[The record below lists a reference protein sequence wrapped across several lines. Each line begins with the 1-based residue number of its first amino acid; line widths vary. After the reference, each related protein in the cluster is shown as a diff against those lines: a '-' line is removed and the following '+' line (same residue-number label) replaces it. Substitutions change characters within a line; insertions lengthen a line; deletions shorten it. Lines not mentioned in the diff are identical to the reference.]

1 MDGSSKYFVESLES
15 AGIQQQDE
23 FREEFVVK
31 EVLSYTDEET
41 GSEIILMPSDKY
53 QITTMVDFGTKISR
67 HTKCYFK

>member
-15 AGIQQQDE
+15 AGILEQEE
-23 FREEFVVK
+23 FREEFIVK

-53 QITTMVDFGTKISR
+53 QITTMVGFWHQSSGY
-67 HTKCYFK
+67 TKCNFE